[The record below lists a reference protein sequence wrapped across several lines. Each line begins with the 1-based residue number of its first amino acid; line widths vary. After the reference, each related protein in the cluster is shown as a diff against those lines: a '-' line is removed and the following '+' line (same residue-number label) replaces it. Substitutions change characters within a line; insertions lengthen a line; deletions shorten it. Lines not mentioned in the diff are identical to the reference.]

1 MRRTPEQRKAYL
13 EAQLNSVK
21 AKINKQK
28 RKDYSVKKR
37 ETDHLKYTFAGDI
50 LKVVGCDVREVDL
63 PLILGAVFY
72 ATNENA
78 NPKNVEI
85 YRKAGLDLLKKK

>member
-28 RKDYSVKKR
+28 RKDYTVKKR
-37 ETDHLKYTFAGDI
+37 ETDHL
-50 LKVVGCDVREVDL
+50 
-63 PLILGAVFY
+63 
-72 ATNENA
+72 
-78 NPKNVEI
+78 
-85 YRKAGLDLLKKK
+85 

>member
-1 MRRTPEQRKAYL
+1 MRRSPEQRKAYL
-13 EAQLNSVK
+13 EAQLNSVN
-21 AKINKQK
+21 AKLNKQK
-28 RKDYSVKKR
+28 RKEANAKRR

-50 LKVVGCDVREVDL
+50 LKIVGCDVREVDL

-85 YRKAGLDLLKKK
+85 YRKVGLDLLKKK